1 MKNIYCNLYRML
13 KLKKQNLNIV
23 LGLVLVGLM
32 YHTPRF
38 LYNLAT
44 NLLGRAVL
52 VIVLVYLAV
61 ICDFSCAVIFS
72 LIIIVL
78 FQNTIE
84 GMDHMDAKTEEDVE
98 KEKKQAELEEGNQEN
113 VSEEEKMS
121 EGMMREG
128 NENMEADGDEEES
141 ASDQGKEKL
150 NAGTDAASAE
160 FGVSLKRPINS
171 LWSFFGATAQN
182 AMGLSRVTRNMTKKE
197 GMETEE
203 MENKEGFLGMNLVNN
218 IGSIT
223 RNVRSSLSNI
233 TDLDRR
239 LKTSAESNTIAST
252 KDFH

>member
-1 MKNIYCNLYRML
+1 ML

-38 LYNLAT
+38 LYNVAT

-78 FQNTIE
+78 FQNTVE
-84 GMDHMDAKTEEDVE
+84 GMDHMDAKSEEDVE
-98 KEKKQAELEEGNQEN
+98 KEKKQAELEEGKQEN

-121 EGMMREG
+121 EGMMTEG
-128 NENMEADGDEEES
+128 NENMEEEDEEES
-141 ASDQGKEKL
+141 ATDQGKEKL
-150 NAGTDAASAE
+150 NAGTDAATAE

-218 IGSIT
+218 FGSIT